1 MEKIRVLG
9 IQGPLAGD
17 QQVGMAET
25 IDSDVEE
32 ELLKMRLEQ
41 LEPSFE
47 DTLKAYAV
55 NMEFLNIFKPQSEKQ
70 DETIM

>member
-1 MEKIRVLG
+1 MGV
-9 IQGPLAGD
+9 
-17 QQVGMAET
+17 AET
-25 IDSDVEE
+25 IGSDVEE

-41 LEPSFE
+41 LEPNFE

-55 NMEFLNIFKPQSEKQ
+55 NMEFLNIFKSQSEKQ